1 MRSYKHTSV
10 QDLINQTLI
19 SIERVGSVDDHSEQ
33 IVFTTDKGRIY
44 KLCPNQDCCENF
56 YIESIVGDLEDL
68 IGTPIVKAEEVSS
81 DDEPPMKGSEESYT
95 WTFYKFATL
104 KGYVDIRW
112 YGSSNGYYSESVSF
126 CEVTKEA

>member
-1 MRSYKHTSV
+1 MRSYRHASV

-56 YIESIVGDLEDL
+56 YIESIMGDLGNL
-68 IGTPIVKAEEVSS
+68 LGLPIVRAKEDSEWGEPPLNESSPTCVWSLYRFSTLKASVTIRWCSSS
-81 DDEPPMKGSEESYT
+81 D
-95 WTFYKFATL
+95 
-104 KGYVDIRW
+104 
-112 YGSSNGYYSESVSF
+112 GYYSESVSF